1 MLIMAERV
9 NHPPHYNAGGIEC
22 IDALEAATSGLQGIE
37 AFCTANAIKYLWRWK
52 LKNGEEDLQKA
63 VWYINRLIQRAGADS
78 AAGKEL
84 FNMKENK
91 HGFEPKQE
99 FTMGGIAWTVIQTG
113 ADWVKCITSDCVEER
128 AFDEGN
134 KNDFAASSLRAYLNG
149 EFLRRLIK
157 AGAPEEMFEYFNID
171 LTADDGL
178 KNYGGDRVRIG
189 LITCEEYRLLRGNI
203 PALPDRWWW
212 TATPDSPIN
221 SFVRYVISDGSLVNY
236 YAYYGSGG
244 VRPLCNLK
252 SSILVSDSPNSDGN
266 YTVIY
271 NSAPSAPPSITAPAT
286 CYSRQ
291 NINISCAAATDPD
304 GDALT
309 YCFERSYNSGAWTQ
323 VQASASRTFTEA
335 VSTAWNTLKYRVR
348 AKDSYGN
355 YSAYT
360 TSGDIAV
367 IHNQPPVISGS
378 NADLGTKRGDFTYQ
392 YSVTDPDGDTVNVVE
407 KIDGKTIATKNAI
420 TLGATQTLSVSGNT
434 FTALT
439 NAKHTITITATDSA
453 GNSAVRTLTF
463 TKSIAGFVI
472 TLSAPLEAN
481 SQPTRANIKVTRD
494 IPAGGTFKVEA
505 TNNPFDASPVWEDCT
520 NAVVQGV
527 AHVFTNKINT
537 AAQYG
542 MNIRVTV
549 QRGDALTA
557 CWVSGIGGNFE

>member
-1 MLIMAERV
+1 MNLHCKGLRRALALLLLTAALSGTALAATLELDSRTVSCLSQEAFSEDASALSGVFISAVPSPAVCTVRYGTRRV
-9 NHPPHYNAGGIEC
+9 CAG
-22 IDALEAATSGLQGIE
+22 DVLPAAALEQLHVEPVSDAEAECSLYYRPVYSNGVGMASELRISLLNGKNQPPAA
-37 AFCTANAIKYLWRWK
+37 
-52 LKNGEEDLQKA
+52 
-63 VWYINRLIQRAGADS
+63 ADS
-78 AAGKEL
+78 T
-84 FNMKENK
+84 
-91 HGFEPKQE
+91 FETYK
-99 FTMGGIAWTVIQTG
+99 
-113 ADWVKCITSDCVEER
+113 
-128 AFDEGN
+128 
-134 KNDFAASSLRAYLNG
+134 
-149 EFLRRLIK
+149 
-157 AGAPEEMFEYFNID
+157 
-171 LTADDGL
+171 
-178 KNYGGDRVRIG
+178 
-189 LITCEEYRLLRGNI
+189 
-203 PALPDRWWW
+203 
-212 TATPDSPIN
+212 
-221 SFVRYVISDGSLVNY
+221 
-236 YAYYGSGG
+236 
-244 VRPLCNLK
+244 
-252 SSILVSDSPNSDGN
+252 
-266 YTVIY
+266 
-271 NSAPSAPPSITAPAT
+271 
-286 CYSRQ
+286 
-291 NINISCAAATDPD
+291 NISNSGTLKVSDPD

-309 YCFERSYNSGAWTQ
+309 YCFERSYNSGAWKQ

-378 NADLGTKRGDFTYQ
+378 NADLGIKRADFTYQ

-439 NAKHTITITATDSA
+439 NAQHTITITATDSA

-472 TLSAPLEAN
+472 TLSTPLEAN
-481 SQPTRANIKVTRD
+481 SQPKRANIKVTRD

>member
-113 ADWVKCITSDCVEER
+113 ADWVKCIASDCVEER

-221 SFVRYVISDGSLVNY
+221 PFVRLVRSDGSSYV
-236 YAYYGSGG
+236 AYIISETTAGSSNATAGAIHRTG
-244 VRPLCNLK
+244 SRRRFHASNT
-252 SSILVSDSPNSDGN
+252 SRFTTSTHSDP
-266 YTVIY
+266 
-271 NSAPSAPPSITAPAT
+271 PSAPV
-286 CYSRQ
+286 YS
-291 NINISCAAATDPD
+291 
-304 GDALT
+304 
-309 YCFERSYNSGAWTQ
+309 Y
-323 VQASASRTFTEA
+323 
-335 VSTAWNTLKYRVR
+335 
-348 AKDSYGN
+348 
-355 YSAYT
+355 
-360 TSGDIAV
+360 
-367 IHNQPPVISGS
+367 H
-378 NADLGTKRGDFTYQ
+378 
-392 YSVTDPDGDTVNVVE
+392 
-407 KIDGKTIATKNAI
+407 
-420 TLGATQTLSVSGNT
+420 
-434 FTALT
+434 
-439 NAKHTITITATDSA
+439 
-453 GNSAVRTLTF
+453 
-463 TKSIAGFVI
+463 
-472 TLSAPLEAN
+472 
-481 SQPTRANIKVTRD
+481 
-494 IPAGGTFKVEA
+494 
-505 TNNPFDASPVWEDCT
+505 CT
-520 NAVVQGV
+520 N
-527 AHVFTNKINT
+527 FTSIENPLPST
-537 AAQYG
+537 
-542 MNIRVTV
+542 
-549 QRGDALTA
+549 
-557 CWVSGIGGNFE
+557 SHGNEISPFRKRYS